1 MSSVRF
7 QPLRVA
13 FTCADPSQVQM
24 PVAELLAALP
34 ASPLLTYT
42 DAEGADLRVELLPD
56 AIYHFY
62 RRGEEVALAAFRIP
76 VKKLQALPRKLVRLL
91 EHVAT
96 FGNLLNLRPASDALS
111 SVLEVEFL
119 LLEAP
124 ATNSAPAEVS
134 PLPRDPQGQVQ
145 IQAGRNLAIAVR
157 NRAPTPIHVY
167 VTVFDE
173 RQYSVGLVYPYQPDL
188 PARLR
193 PNETLLIGSGPRYLL
208 QMQLPEEMETAVDRF
223 KIWVSGGS
231 MQPGIMVMPPL
242 GQRLEPPSEDP
253 YGAGS
258 RLDRDVRLA
267 ILGKSGSTPM
277 PAFVEDPWWCVEQVV
292 KIVA

>member
-1 MSSVRF
+1 MSAVQF

-13 FTCADPSQVQM
+13 FTCADPSQAQM

-42 DAEGADLRVELLPD
+42 DPAAADLRVEMLPD

-62 RRGEEVALAAFRIP
+62 RREEEVALAAFRIP
-76 VKKLQALPRKLVRLL
+76 VKRPQALPRKLVRLL
-91 EHVAT
+91 EHVAA
-96 FGNLLNLRPASDALS
+96 FDNLLNLQPASDALS

-119 LLEAP
+119 QLETP
-124 ATNSAPAEVS
+124 ASGSTPAQVS
-134 PLPRDPQGQVQ
+134 PLPRDPQGQLQ
-145 IQAGRNLAIAVR
+145 IQAGRNLAIALR
-157 NRAPTPIHVY
+157 NRALTPIHVY

-173 RQYSVGLVYPYQPDL
+173 RQYSVSLVFPYQPDF

-193 PNETLLIGSGPRYLL
+193 PKESVLVGSGPRYLL
-208 QMQLPEEMETAVDRF
+208 QMQLPEGADMAVDRF
-223 KIWVSGGS
+223 KIWVSSTG
-231 MQPGIMVMPPL
+231 MQPGIMEMPPL

-258 RLDRDVRLA
+258 RLDREVRLA
-267 ILGKSGSTPM
+267 ILGKAGSTPM
-277 PAFVEDPWWCVEQVV
+277 PGFAEDPWWCMEQPV

>member
-13 FTCADPSQVQM
+13 FTCADPSQIQM
-24 PVAELLAALP
+24 PVANLLAALP
-34 ASPLLTYT
+34 ASPLLAYT
-42 DAEGADLRVELLPD
+42 DPEAADLRVELLPD

-91 EHVAT
+91 EHVAA
-96 FGNLLNLRPASDALS
+96 FGNLLNLQPPSDALS
-111 SVLEVEFL
+111 SILEVEFL
-119 LLEAP
+119 QLETP
-124 ATNSAPAEVS
+124 ASSSAPAEVS
-134 PLPRDPQGQVQ
+134 PLPRDPQGKVQ
-145 IQAGRNLAIAVR
+145 IQAGRNLAIALR
-157 NRAPTPIHVY
+157 NRAPTPVHVY

-173 RQYSVGLVYPYQPDL
+173 RRYSVDLVYPYQPDL

-193 PNETLLIGSGPRYLL
+193 PNESLLIGSGPRYLL
-208 QMQLPEEMETAVDRF
+208 QMQLPEGTDVAVDRF
-223 KIWVSGGS
+223 KIWVSGTS

-258 RLDRDVRLA
+258 RLDREVRLA
-267 ILGKSGSTPM
+267 ILGKAGSTPM
-277 PAFVEDPWWCVEQVV
+277 PAFAEDPWWCMEQAV